1 MACASPQLYLARKT
15 IYRSY
20 NDTPES
26 ATLLLMN
33 NEAITRDYL
42 TPQQVAELYH
52 VSESAVYRWI
62 KQGWIEA
69 DKVHGKNAKV
79 GRYRIS
85 PLILDEMDKK
95 RDMLVEE
102 SKRYW
107 MRLYVKLGMK
117 KR

>member
-1 MACASPQLYLARKT
+1 MERTDGLTEQDYANVAVYRQKT
-15 IYRSY
+15 
-20 NDTPES
+20 
-26 ATLLLMN
+26 LW
-33 NEAITRDYL
+33 NEAITKDYL

-69 DKVHGKNAKV
+69 DRVHGKNAKV

-85 PLILDEMDKK
+85 PLLLDDMDKK
-95 RDMLVEE
+95 QEVLIEE

-107 MRLYVKLGMK
+107 MRLYVKMGMRRGK
-117 KR
+117 